1 MTPFP
6 LGRPARMAVFAS
18 GRGTNL
24 EALLQAFPKGHP
36 LGEVVLVVS
45 DNPEAL
51 ALERAR
57 RRGVEALALP
67 WRGRRA
73 FEEEALGLLAARGV
87 DLVLLAG
94 FMRLL
99 SPRFVEPWYGR
110 LLNVHPSLLPDYPG
124 LHVHRRVLE
133 AGERETGSTVH
144 FVDQGMDTGPILLQ
158 GRVPVLPGDTPE
170 ALEARV
176 LRLEHRLYPKAV
188 RLLLRGLAF
197 PPPPDLEARLGREA
211 AGAFLALSPRE
222 KPLYLRAWALLR
234 AWGQEALV
242 GAADIPII
250 RLNPGGILD
259 RKREAEE
266 ILRSSGVPYAVVR
279 PTGPGE
285 IVVTV
290 TADGCA
296 DQSVTLVATEQG

>member
-158 GRVPVLPGDTPE
+158 WRVPVLPGDTPE

-242 GAADIPII
+242 GPAFLGQGGEWGRGAFLAAH
-250 RLNPGGILD
+250 LL
-259 RKREAEE
+259 AEPSPVLLE
-266 ILRSSGVPYAVVR
+266 EVAGL
-279 PTGPGE
+279 PGE
-285 IVVTV
+285 VRARVEEALRV
-290 TADGCA
+290 E
-296 DQSVTLVATEQG
+296 SSP

>member
-133 AGERETGSTVH
+133 AG
-144 FVDQGMDTGPILLQ
+144 
-158 GRVPVLPGDTPE
+158 
-170 ALEARV
+170 
-176 LRLEHRLYPKAV
+176 
-188 RLLLRGLAF
+188 
-197 PPPPDLEARLGREA
+197 
-211 AGAFLALSPRE
+211 
-222 KPLYLRAWALLR
+222 
-234 AWGQEALV
+234 
-242 GAADIPII
+242 
-250 RLNPGGILD
+250 
-259 RKREAEE
+259 
-266 ILRSSGVPYAVVR
+266 
-279 PTGPGE
+279 
-285 IVVTV
+285 
-290 TADGCA
+290 
-296 DQSVTLVATEQG
+296 

>member
-1 MTPFP
+1 MGPFP

-24 EALLQAFPKGHP
+24 EALLEAFPQGHP

-45 DNPEAL
+45 DNPGAF

-57 RRGVEALALP
+57 RRGVEAQALP

-73 FEEEALGLLAARGV
+73 FEEEALGLLEERRV

-110 LLNVHPSLLPDYPG
+110 LLNLHPSLLPDYPG
-124 LHVHRRVLE
+124 LRVHERVLA

-144 FVDQGMDTGPILLQ
+144 FVDQGVDTGPILLQ
-158 GRVPVLPGDTPE
+158 GRVPVLPGDTPKT
-170 ALEARV
+170 LEARV

-188 RLLLRGLAF
+188 RLLLLGLAF
-197 PPPPDLEARLGREA
+197 PPPSDLEERLGEEA
-211 AGAFLALSPRE
+211 ARAFQVLSPRE

-234 AWGQEALV
+234 AWGREERVGPAFLGQGGEWGRAAFLAAHLLGGSDPALLEEV
-242 GAADIPII
+242 AELPPEVRVQVEGA
-250 RLNPGGILD
+250 
-259 RKREAEE
+259 
-266 ILRSSGVPYAVVR
+266 LRVESSP
-279 PTGPGE
+279 
-285 IVVTV
+285 
-290 TADGCA
+290 
-296 DQSVTLVATEQG
+296 

>member
-1 MTPFP
+1 MGPFP
-6 LGRPARMAVFAS
+6 LGRPARLAVFAS

-24 EALLQAFPKGHP
+24 EALLEAFPKGHP
-36 LGEVVLVVS
+36 LGEVVLVLS
-45 DNPEAL
+45 DNPEAY

-57 RRGVEALALP
+57 RRGIEAVALP

-73 FEEEALGLLAARGV
+73 FEGEALGLLEDRRV

-99 SPRFVEPWYGR
+99 SPQFVEVWYGR
-110 LLNVHPSLLPDYPG
+110 LLNLHPSLLPDYPG
-124 LHVHRRVLE
+124 LRVHERVLA

-176 LRLEHRLYPKAV
+176 LRLEHRLYPRAV

-197 PPPPDLEARLGREA
+197 PPPSDLEGRLGEGA
-211 AGAFLALSPRE
+211 AGAFRALSPRE
-222 KPLYLRAWALLR
+222 KPFYLRAWALLR
-234 AWGQEALV
+234 AWGREDLV
-242 GAADIPII
+242 PAAFLGQAGNWG
-250 RLNPGGILD
+250 RAAFLAAHLLGGED
-259 RKREAEE
+259 P
-266 ILRSSGVPYAVVR
+266 ILREEVADLPPEVRARVEAALRVESSP
-279 PTGPGE
+279 
-285 IVVTV
+285 
-290 TADGCA
+290 
-296 DQSVTLVATEQG
+296 